1 MTGRRADRR
10 MNASRRRG
18 SWAPWAVALA
28 VAVFLAGWAVP
39 AAAAPV
45 LTLQEALQRA
55 LVHHPSV
62 IDGEQNVIQAG
73 LALEREEARR
83 RLQASASA
91 DVAGIRRN
99 LLTGEYELV
108 SAFQQGEAI
117 TVNGSLQLGPG
128 TSLTVRL
135 SEEAASPGSGTSGGV
150 AQVSLT
156 RQLLPNPR
164 HSEAAWSLTRAGEAV
179 RESEARLARARA
191 SALVDVYRRYRSLQV
206 EEAKLELQAAAA
218 ALAEER
224 YRETLRQ
231 WELGLVSEAD
241 IANAELE
248 RDRAQANL
256 VRARREFE
264 LTKAAFARD
273 LGLGAAGGMR
283 LEPLPAE
290 TSWSPV
296 TVDPEAAAQRA
307 LAASVDVLAARRNLE
322 AAERR
327 YEAALADTGLRASLS
342 VGVQVPRW
350 SGGSTPEYRASLGAT
365 YDFLDGG
372 ARQVE
377 RREAE
382 LALERARRALE
393 NAEIAIRTDV
403 ARRLNELDWLAAQVD
418 FARRGL
424 ESARRTYEARVE
436 QAARGVISERTVEES
451 RRSVQEAYLAYVE
464 AVVNY
469 EAAWLELQAV
479 MGEGIVIEGV
489 AAESASSGQNVK
501 DPSP

>member
-55 LVHHPSV
+55 LAHHHSV
-62 IDGEQNVIQAG
+62 IDGAQNVIQAG

-83 RLQASASA
+83 RLPARAS
-91 DVAGIRRN
+91 
-99 LLTGEYELV
+99 LPGEYELV

-224 YRETLRQ
+224 Y
-231 WELGLVSEAD
+231 
-241 IANAELE
+241 
-248 RDRAQANL
+248 
-256 VRARREFE
+256 
-264 LTKAAFARD
+264 
-273 LGLGAAGGMR
+273 
-283 LEPLPAE
+283 
-290 TSWSPV
+290 
-296 TVDPEAAAQRA
+296 
-307 LAASVDVLAARRNLE
+307 
-322 AAERR
+322 
-327 YEAALADTGLRASLS
+327 
-342 VGVQVPRW
+342 
-350 SGGSTPEYRASLGAT
+350 
-365 YDFLDGG
+365 
-372 ARQVE
+372 
-377 RREAE
+377 
-382 LALERARRALE
+382 
-393 NAEIAIRTDV
+393 
-403 ARRLNELDWLAAQVD
+403 
-418 FARRGL
+418 
-424 ESARRTYEARVE
+424 
-436 QAARGVISERTVEES
+436 
-451 RRSVQEAYLAYVE
+451 
-464 AVVNY
+464 
-469 EAAWLELQAV
+469 
-479 MGEGIVIEGV
+479 
-489 AAESASSGQNVK
+489 
-501 DPSP
+501 